1 MTDNE
6 RIEAIAASIMRYL
19 GIRPQSADTL
29 EGIHRWWVE
38 WGDQEAPPLLT
49 EKALHKLEASG
60 QLESTQIAGRLIW
73 RLPRRL

>member
-6 RIEAIAASIMRYL
+6 RIEAIAASVMRYL

-38 WGDQEAPPLLT
+38 WGDQEAPPMLT
-49 EKALHKLEASG
+49 EKALHMLEASG
-60 QLESTQIAGRLIW
+60 QLESIQIAGRLIW
-73 RLPRRL
+73 RLARRP

>member
-49 EKALHKLEASG
+49 EKALHMLEASG

-73 RLPRRL
+73 RLPKRL